1 MATFEEVMTAL
12 AAADKA
18 GNVEDA
24 RQLAAMANQMRNA
37 PQTSGTGVSVQGAP
51 AEFENAQPLP
61 MPTDAEV
68 SSGDYL
74 ANSARLAPVSG
85 ISSLYGLFKGAL
97 NLAGIDPTVNP
108 IDKITQMFTKPVAV
122 DPLDNTI
129 LRMTGAG
136 QVLKGEQV
144 PAVGQLMTAMQPGQQ
159 EALKALAP
167 ITGARTDMA
176 APDLTTQ
183 ILGAG
188 IQTALD
194 PTAWSIGAVPTL
206 AKVVPT
212 VASRVPGLAVVGAAS
227 ELGGEVGAQVEKAI
241 TGEDTGA
248 GRAIAAFSTG
258 GVVAAKGTAIR
269 EGAVTG
275 AKAIK
280 QAYDKYQDIKA
291 DPAAAEQAMATGAA
305 KRLLKQAT
313 LGMTEQDI
321 TKIVSDYNKI
331 SNKITGADAPL
342 FVAMSDNP
350 TIQAT
355 VANLVKTDP
364 VFRKRYE
371 TELSNVVTA
380 MDQNAGAIFG
390 TRYTP
395 IVAPETV
402 SLKNTIKARQRI
414 DNELETIGDRFVVP
428 DEAVDVGTRITQ
440 LKDAQ
445 LATARAQH
453 TTEYDAMKIGAR
465 KAGVKL
471 PEEGVKNIYNFV
483 KANRLRD
490 VFGKGT
496 DIDTQIL
503 KQFEPTNN
511 EFYPVNFDTVISL
524 KEGINKLQRGRLDP
538 KEARLLMELENVVNK
553 AREGIPGKWNQ
564 QLLDI
569 DKSYYENVGVPFGAQ
584 GIKDIDSRRYA
595 EQVAPVVVKNASAFN
610 QFRAVVGEE
619 ANVIGRNALL
629 SEAYDKTVKNGT
641 LSPNA
646 LRAFIT
652 KKGAVIDEIPGLR
665 EQFNGALLDDQVLK
679 NHKATLDANV
689 KVAEKRIADNFIAQ
703 SVDPATGQALPSYNQ
718 IANNIL
724 QSRANLV
731 KVKSALADVDP
742 VTSKAVKNALK
753 AEVINKARENPD
765 GGVAFLTDVKNKD
778 VVEFLYGMK
787 TNEGKQVP
795 GLTYNTFRKSV
806 EDLMKLSDAAQKA
819 DISKINVQVSQKE
832 LDSVGSA
839 LSNYGLPGLDA
850 PFIASTVRDRISSMF
865 QKGVRLLSRVN
876 EARTRDA
883 TNAAYEELLLDPAG
897 MKKLQAMG
905 NEIKFDFKNPVS
917 IKRFVDT
924 MTDVFP
930 RYMYGTFTTGAQEP
944 VEVTPEEMIYGG
956 FE

>member
-24 RQLAAMANQMRNA
+24 RQLAIMADQMRNA
-37 PQTSGTGVSVQGAP
+37 PQPSGTGVSVQGAP
-51 AEFENAQPLP
+51 AEFNNAQPLP

-395 IVAPETV
+395 IVAPQTV

-944 VEVTPEEMIYGG
+944 VEVAPEEMIYGG